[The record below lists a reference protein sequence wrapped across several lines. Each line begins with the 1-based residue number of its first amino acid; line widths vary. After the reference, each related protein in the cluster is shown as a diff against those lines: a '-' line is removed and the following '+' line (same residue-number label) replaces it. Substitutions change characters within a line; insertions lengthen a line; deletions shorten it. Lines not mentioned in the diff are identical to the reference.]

1 MDPVGRVQ
9 LRDQDGAVSL
19 ADPDGDRHRM
29 GAEGGEGL
37 EQTSFVSRRPTGG
50 EDRRPTGRQKG
61 IARRLDLD
69 RRSPIVSSFAS
80 RKLSVIA
87 A

>member
-1 MDPVGRVQ
+1 VDPVGRVQ

-50 EDRRPTGRQKG
+50 RPTGRQKG

>member
-1 MDPVGRVQ
+1 VDPVGRVQ

-50 EDRRPTGRQKG
+50 AQLGDKR
-61 IARRLDLD
+61 
-69 RRSPIVSSFAS
+69 AS
-80 RKLSVIA
+80 RA
-87 A
+87 ALILTAARQLFPRLRHGN

>member
-1 MDPVGRVQ
+1 VDPVGRVQ

-37 EQTSFVSRRPTGG
+37 EQTSSVELPPKRGRGSTGCG
-50 EDRRPTGRQKG
+50 AQLGDKR
-61 IARRLDLD
+61 
-69 RRSPIVSSFAS
+69 AS
-80 RKLSVIA
+80 RA
-87 A
+87 ALILTAARQLCPRLCHGN